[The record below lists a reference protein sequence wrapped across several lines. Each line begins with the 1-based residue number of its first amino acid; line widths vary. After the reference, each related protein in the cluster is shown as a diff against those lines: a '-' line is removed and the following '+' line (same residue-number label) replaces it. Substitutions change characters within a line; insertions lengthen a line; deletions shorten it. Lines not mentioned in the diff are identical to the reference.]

1 MTDPGDGD
9 LAFDELRVDRAATDS
24 TAGSEPALPDHFIE
38 ESARVEV
45 IAWGE
50 VLEGTRN
57 AAFTLYRTSSSVLHV
72 HHNGNQSGQMGLHS
86 YAM

>member
-1 MTDPGDGD
+1 
-9 LAFDELRVDRAATDS
+9 
-24 TAGSEPALPDHFIE
+24 
-38 ESARVEV
+38 V

-72 HHNGNQSGQMGLHS
+72 HLNGNQSGQMGLHS
-86 YAM
+86 LRHVIRKFGSTACIGSSPPA